1 MAHSEF
7 APGWDVGEIP
17 NVGMPYME
25 YPLYAP
31 HKYSQRDQDNMRTLD
46 PHAVKLEE
54 QQREQRRSETGWAS
68 SPRGAYKPLG
78 PPDLNLPESGS
89 ELRRIKYAA
98 AEPSKPHLVM
108 PGQRKRGQADVREVG
123 EIEQLEFNEPIR
135 ASVRQFCYAYYEVTL
150 RERCNLRISVKAI
163 SGDPDVFVSTDS
175 LFPTIDDHLWRSGGK
190 GDDVVLIEADHP
202 RYVTG
207 PLADY
212 HIGVYAIC
220 DSEFELTATL
230 AEVPLTNSAKKF
242 DGALGNGYGTLTQ
255 LLSKAEERRRL
266 CSFGR
271 PALVKP
277 VIKDTSTLYHHLPPH
292 LKTKL
297 QPKPLAAPS
306 AAPVAAS
313 PEPSPASPSP
323 AASPRRQAAF
333 KLPSVESDSPGASSG
348 ASPEI
353 SPEISPDDFAQG
365 GEGGA
370 RPVHDPLSVLLT
382 PYLATAYFGAGL
394 TPRMGGP
401 KQAALAAPSPIAP
414 GGSIDRRSSI
424 TITLTESPSA
434 HAPRPPMHPWLP
446 GASEPS
452 MISELEE
459 VASRAS
465 PDLRPLIMNLR
476 HTALKED
483 MARQMERVACALEA
497 ERGFILDL
505 KHTALENMLRATQE
519 KIARGGEVS
528 VAAEDPTDS
537 LRAMRSDANRMC
549 EALLNELREVAHFEH
564 LREQQQA
571 SPRGLRASPLKGG
584 CAPQSGRQR
593 TSSNEVEQSSD
604 SPRGAIEAPRRRSGE
619 IGSPRRRSGEI
630 GSPRRKT
637 GRKSPNR
644 ASSVLSSPSQHASD
658 GPAGGT
664 GMLPLLPL
672 SARAHLP
679 AGAHGG
685 ALMGAAGAAIDS
697 DASRLSS
704 NYPVNYPV
712 CLPLLQPSSPT
723 RRVGAT
729 EPARSVSGIAMP
741 MPAREAAGVQGAPAP
756 AAVRPEVPG
765 TAGSPSL
772 PSLADGRHGVMFMFE
787 EVLPPSIELSLSVPI
802 PPALSKN
809 LATSP
814 RSKRKTAPAP
824 APMLELPRPGDGD
837 ESDVAGNKLAARTHV
852 KKDKQLSRPFLI
864 SAAAAPPVR
873 MTVPHPAAPPAVMVP
888 SDS

>member
-1 MAHSEF
+1 M
-7 APGWDVGEIP
+7 APGWDVGEMP

-31 HKYSQRDQDNMRTLD
+31 QQYSQRDQDNMRTLD

-68 SPRGAYKPLG
+68 STRGAYKPLG
-78 PPDLNLPESGS
+78 PPDLTLPESGS

-108 PGQRKRGQADVREVG
+108 PGQRKRGQAAVREVG
-123 EIEQLEFNEPIR
+123 EIEQLELDQPIR
-135 ASVRQFCYAYYEVTL
+135 ASVRQFCYAYYVVTL

-190 GDDVVLIEADHP
+190 GDDVVLIETDHP

-230 AEVPLTNSAKKF
+230 AEVPLTNSMKKF

-277 VIKDTSTLYHHLPPH
+277 VIKDTSTLYRHLPAH

-297 QPKPLAAPS
+297 QPAKPSAAPS

-313 PEPSPASPSP
+313 PEPSPASPPP
-323 AASPRRQAAF
+323 AASPRRQASF
-333 KLPSVESDSPGASSG
+333 NLHSGESTSPN
-348 ASPEI
+348 ASPNA
-353 SPEISPDDFAQG
+353 SPDNSPDISPDHSAQG
-365 GEGGA
+365 GEWPGSGA
-370 RPVHDPLSVLLT
+370 RPAHTPLSVLLT

-401 KQAALAAPSPIAP
+401 KQAAAALPAATPSAQSAGAH

-519 KIARGGEVS
+519 KISRGGEVS
-528 VAAEDPTDS
+528 VAAEDTTDS

-549 EALLNELREVAHFEH
+549 EALLNELREVAQFEH

-571 SPRGLRASPLKGG
+571 RASPLKGE
-584 CAPQSGRQR
+584 CAPKSGRQR
-593 TSSNEVEQSSD
+593 TCSNEVEPSSE
-604 SPRGAIEAPRRRSGE
+604 SPRGAIE
-619 IGSPRRRSGEI
+619 SPRRRSGQI

-637 GRKSPNR
+637 GRKSPSR
-644 ASSVLSSPSQHASD
+644 ASSMLSSPSPHVSD
-658 GPAGGT
+658 GTVDGT
-664 GMLPLLPL
+664 GTLPLLSL
-672 SARAHLP
+672 SSRAHLP
-679 AGAHGG
+679 GGAHGG
-685 ALMGAAGAAIDS
+685 ASMGAAGAAVDS

-704 NYPVNYPV
+704 NYPV
-712 CLPLLQPSSPT
+712 CLPLLQLSSPT

-729 EPARSVSGIAMP
+729 EPARSLGGLAMP
-741 MPAREAAGVQGAPAP
+741 MPPREAGRAHGAPAP
-756 AAVRPEVPG
+756 AAVRPEAPG
-765 TAGSPSL
+765 TTASPSSPSLPSL
-772 PSLADGRHGVMFMFE
+772 PSLADGRHGAMFVFE
-787 EVLPPSIELSLSVPI
+787 EVLPPPIEFSLNAPS
-802 PPALSKN
+802 PPDLSKS

-814 RSKRKTAPAP
+814 RSKRKAAPAP
-824 APMLELPRPGDGD
+824 APVLELPRPSDGD
-837 ESDVAGNKLAARTHV
+837 ESDVAGSKLAVRTHV

-873 MTVPHPAAPPAVMVP
+873 MTVPPPAAPPAVMVP